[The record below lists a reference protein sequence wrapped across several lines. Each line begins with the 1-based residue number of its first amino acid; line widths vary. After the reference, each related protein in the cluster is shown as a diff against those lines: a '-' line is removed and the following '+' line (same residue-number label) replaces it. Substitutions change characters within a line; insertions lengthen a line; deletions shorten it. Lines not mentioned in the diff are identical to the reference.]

1 MKKLYKL
8 IILISSLLMIIIK
21 LILIFSSSDISNKG
35 SDVIEVAIKQY
46 ESNENVNGY
55 LEYSEDRKESK
66 MEEKLSDI
74 YPYGDYKGLGIGISI
89 VLILMSDIFSY
100 IFFIVLII
108 LFAVSKGKICR
119 IILFV
124 FLFFFLI
131 FSLIFTIMFAGIYEN
146 KLDMTNDELYVFD
159 EQLNK
164 KLKEV
169 IDDLST
175 RQLYNI
181 LSIIF
186 QILGII
192 GCFVVFIFNI
202 IDKE

>member
-1 MKKLYKL
+1 
-8 IILISSLLMIIIK
+8 
-21 LILIFSSSDISNKG
+21 
-35 SDVIEVAIKQY
+35 
-46 ESNENVNGY
+46 
-55 LEYSEDRKESK
+55 
-66 MEEKLSDI
+66 
-74 YPYGDYKGLGIGISI
+74 
-89 VLILMSDIFSY
+89 
-100 IFFIVLII
+100 
-108 LFAVSKGKICR
+108 
-119 IILFV
+119 
-124 FLFFFLI
+124 
-131 FSLIFTIMFAGIYEN
+131 MFAGIYEN